1 MLNRQWFYLTVCGN
15 NSFTYVFHKCDPI
28 PSQGRYKPTL
38 SIEYNLK
45 GFPIQ
50 NGSMS
55 CPINVIQCWA
65 PTTRVIRFWRMTTE
79 LPQNA
84 RDLDDVFC
92 GSEYKSEIISLD
104 PSSYFKHYGFRKRL
118 WYVFHLYSRAFLL
131 VVMFLLCFGHV
142 YSHMC
147 PQPAG
152 HQIYFSN
159 HSCMWVRWPP
169 WPQPW
174 HHTLRPFTI
183 RWLQWVKI

>member
-1 MLNRQWFYLTVCGN
+1 MCFINV
-15 NSFTYVFHKCDPI
+15 
-28 PSQGRYKPTL
+28 TL
-38 SIEYNLK
+38 SQVKVDTSRLYRLNIISK
-45 GFPIQ
+45 GFLIQ
-50 NGSMS
+50 KGSMS

-118 WYVFHLYSRAFLL
+118 WYVFHLSSRAFLL

>member
-38 SIEYNLK
+38 SIEFNLQRFSHTK
-45 GFPIQ
+45 
-50 NGSMS
+50 
-55 CPINVIQCWA
+55 
-65 PTTRVIRFWRMTTE
+65 RVDELSYKRHPVLGTNNSSHSFLKNDYRTTTE
-79 LPQNA
+79 RSRPGWCLLWEWIQIGNDFT
-84 RDLDDVFC
+84 R
-92 GSEYKSEIISLD
+92 S
-104 PSSYFKHYGFRKRL
+104 SSYFKHYGFRKRL
-118 WYVFHLYSRAFLL
+118 WYVFHLSSRAFLL

-183 RWLQWVKI
+183 RWLQWVKM